1 MPLSRVRT
9 LIMNS
14 PLNPMTR
21 SSNDTMRT
29 STPRTTHR
37 TTHRRGN
44 TIVLVTAILV
54 LLVIIAT
61 AFVGRTRAVRD
72 ISAAQQASAGRDG
85 RGESVGVDVANEIA
99 DALFAKPIE
108 LDPNTG
114 GIIDPFL
121 NASRVDTSVTPNI
134 AIASSSWP
142 RLAAP
147 LNAERYSID
156 RDLYPS
162 ASATNPYNGDGFPD
176 VGYNIAPFEVKAWTN
191 WPDFFGAGSAWPF
204 GPGSPQ
210 GVTVDNFNQP
220 FPDSNPYGNPGTG
233 DSRWLRS
240 TEPERVG
247 IDQNGDGAPDV
258 FNFSH
263 WTHLTWLPTANNG
276 WRAVDDIADISG
288 AMLASPLLGP
298 HFGTLDNLNEN
309 DATRPFAV
317 GLPYEQWLPSL
328 LPNPIA
334 SAGDFITRR
343 NLWFMDYVNQYR
355 GVNAMPNF
363 FQLSSLGRP
372 TEEFKLGTLRN
383 VVSRTLT
390 DTDGDGFT
398 DSFWFAAP
406 IGVDRG
412 IRTIV
417 GVSVVDN
424 SALLNA
430 NVATKFS
437 FDTTTGATPSDLA
450 LVTST
455 GELNGGSTVGF
466 FDGPIN
472 QPAQAP
478 TAAPASPTIPSPLPT
493 YWTGNPTNELVFSGG
508 IPRYNRN
515 GFGDRDGNGDGQID
529 NPPLSFLQAIGVR
542 TPNGGL
548 DSGSPYTGYPLADF
562 TLQANPT
569 QTAPIAR
576 GTFESARE
584 RLAYFKISGLDPDQ
598 PLFGLTPFD
607 AADEFE
613 LRAFNGNNL
622 PFSLSRFEQAVSLYS
637 PIYQGDTAN
646 DYQFLRASPMR
657 EEADEYLD
665 QLNARQLL
673 VDNRR
678 KLTLYNGARNETAP
692 PYLWPTPYY
701 EETFNYMN
709 PRGNVP
715 LSNDPAYAAFQA
727 ANGQEYSRQK
737 LKLDLR
743 RPMFVDPAT
752 GGPALL
758 RNSFEASKW
767 RRDLG
772 RLLETSLTK
781 ITQNAA
787 GAPVYQSIYGTR
799 QSDYERT
806 LSMIASYVANLDC
819 ASDEPQTLGVSG
831 FAIDRPLYP
840 SPISQD
846 PQQYFAPFTDA
857 VADPF
862 TQNQFYLGLE
872 KQPFIMEVFFGL
884 AYPKSNF
891 DESAWTSQGGTPPP
905 SGQEELPPD
914 VDDGGEN
921 FVDSTSQPRAVI
933 AVQIANPYDTP
944 ISLGDFRVQCFG
956 QTFSFAAGGIAAG
969 YGPNPVLPPATLG
982 KPSTAIVF
990 AVASGSVG
998 GYSNNDFQAAVLD
1011 FLDVE
1016 RGEFDSGG
1024 AFQQTDDD
1032 TDGLIEYAGL
1042 YDSRGNLLSDPAA
1055 DPMDRTLVF
1064 NATANWDVTLNAPAG
1079 SGGNAPYTNAN
1090 ASSVQLLRN
1099 ITPPAGLAGAPLAIV
1114 VDRFDNSVT
1123 GDEVNFTEALQR
1135 LFTDPQY
1142 IPPEQ
1147 NYVRDPANPSRN
1159 FVSGIRVIDND
1170 FYMPWCRA
1178 SRIWAADVD
1187 RLNNPNMLPGQGSIG
1202 ATELSP
1208 RYVFSTAT
1216 EPVRSTRQFDGVDTN
1231 GAPQQNANGY
1241 KGDCWKMGQ
1250 DPDGDAA
1257 GGGRWASMTFVDFF
1271 GRTLRGKPVF
1281 FTNQVAIP
1289 VNGTEV
1295 IASSGTTDPLPF
1307 LPSLATNSPMVRGYQ
1322 TFQGANFEWMVG
1334 NKGCSAADWVRFAQ
1348 VPTMKV
1354 PFQMTQKDT
1363 DFEQIGE
1370 VLDVF
1375 MWGHIFRGWGGNP
1388 TTFRTFSEIMME
1400 DDPDD
1405 PFYAG
1410 EGLYA
1415 NRLWTRLPGELG
1427 ANDPGSIVIGSRF
1440 DPTATAVIPTPIPGY
1455 LPWQPA
1461 LPAGVAFLDGL
1472 TLDGAG
1478 RSSYDRNG
1486 NSAYDTVPANPLPTD
1501 PLADVAL
1508 AEERSFRLAHGYL
1521 GRKTPGLVNINTA
1534 LPEVLQALPM
1544 MTRLARASGQTP
1556 YSHVVDSIRS
1566 YRDRVLF
1573 GAPTPAMPPPFNV
1586 PDYGDRGYL
1595 TPHLAAGPLSTAF
1608 PVGQKLFFPGSRG
1621 DRGFAS
1627 IGELTL
1633 LARTP
1638 PAGNFQGTRNSYST
1652 RWLGLDPYLGFAGG
1666 AFGSYNTGYSW
1677 STDRTNPRPRQLPAD
1692 ITAGIGQPTNVPIK
1706 AHDEPLGD
1714 VEDMNL
1720 VFKGIS
1726 NLVTTRSDVFTVY
1739 LRVRQ
1744 VRQNAVT
1751 GAWDGTSSEHIID
1764 DSRYVMCV
1772 DRSEVN
1778 SPSDQPKIVYFQKCP

>member
-1 MPLSRVRT
+1 MT
-9 LIMNS
+9 LPQNHS
-14 PLNPMTR
+14 ANTNAR
-21 SSNDTMRT
+21 SA
-29 STPRTTHR
+29 ST
-37 TTHRRGN
+37 RRGN

-99 DALFAKPIE
+99 GALFAKPIE
-108 LDPNTG
+108 LNPANG
-114 GIIDPFL
+114 AVIDPFL
-121 NASRVDTSVTPNI
+121 NATRVDSSVTPNI
-134 AIASSSWP
+134 AVASSSWP
-142 RLAAP
+142 RLAPAFD
-147 LNAERYSID
+147 AQRYSID
-156 RDLYPS
+156 RDIYPP
-162 ASATNPYNGDGFPD
+162 ANGVLNPFNGDGFPD

-191 WPDFFGAGSAWPF
+191 WPDYFGVGSAWPF

-210 GVTVDNFNQP
+210 GVTLDGLNNP
-220 FPDSNPYGNPGTG
+220 ISDANPYGNPGTG

-240 TEPERVG
+240 TEPERIG
-247 IDQNGDGAPDV
+247 IDQNGDGSPD
-258 FNFSH
+258 FFTFTH

-276 WRAVDDIADISG
+276 WRVVDDIADISG
-288 AMLASPLLGP
+288 AIPFATDGSYGI
-298 HFGTLDNLNEN
+298 LDNLNEA
-309 DATRPFAV
+309 DFTRPFALA
-317 GLPYEQWLPSL
+317 LPYEQWLPSVF
-328 LPNPIA
+328 PNPIA
-334 SAGDFITRR
+334 NAAQFIARR
-343 NLWFMDYVNQYR
+343 NTWFFDYVNQYR
-355 GVNAMPNF
+355 TANAMPNF
-363 FQLSSLGRP
+363 FHLSDLGRP
-372 TEEFKLGTLRN
+372 TDEFKPGTLRN

-398 DSFWFAAP
+398 DSYWFVAP
-406 IGVDRG
+406 VGIDRG

-430 NVATKFS
+430 NVASKFS
-437 FDTTTGATPSDLA
+437 FDTTVGATPSDLA

-455 GELNGGSTVGF
+455 LELNNNNTVGF

-472 QPAQAP
+472 RPAQAP
-478 TAAPASPTIPSPLPT
+478 TAAPVTATVPSPLPT
-493 YWTGNPTNELVFSGG
+493 YWTGNPVTDLVYGGG

-515 GFGDRDGNGDGQID
+515 GFGDRDGDGNGQID

-542 TPNGGL
+542 TPNGGV
-548 DSGSPYTGYPLADF
+548 DSGSPFTGFPLSDF
-562 TLQANPT
+562 SLQANPT
-569 QTAPIAR
+569 STAQIAR
-576 GTFESARE
+576 GNFETARE

-613 LRAFNGNNL
+613 LRAFHGNNL
-622 PFSLSRFEQAVSLYS
+622 PFSISRFEQAVSLYS

-665 QLNARQLL
+665 QLNTRQLL

-678 KLTLYNGARNETAP
+678 KLTLYSGARNETSP

-701 EETFNYMN
+701 EETINYMN

-715 LSNDPAYAAFQA
+715 LVSDPGYGGFQA
-727 ANGQEYSRQK
+727 SNRDEYQRQK
-737 LKLDLR
+737 QKLDLR
-743 RPMFVDPAT
+743 RPMFVDANT

-758 RNSFEASKW
+758 RNAFEASKW

-772 RLLETSLTK
+772 RMLETSLTK

-787 GAPVYQSIYGTR
+787 GATIYQSIYGTR
-799 QSDYERT
+799 QADYERT
-806 LSMIASYVANLDC
+806 LSMIASYVANIDC
-819 ASDEPQTLGVSG
+819 ASDEAQTLGTSG

-840 SPISQD
+840 TPIQQD
-846 PQQYFAPFTDA
+846 AQQFFAPFTDA
-857 VADPF
+857 VPDPF

-891 DESAWTSQGGTPPP
+891 AELEWTSQGGSPPP
-905 SGQEELPPD
+905 PNQEELPPD

-921 FVDSTSQPRAVI
+921 FVDSTSLPKAVI

-944 ISLGDFRVQCFG
+944 ISLGDFRLQCFG
-956 QTFSFAAGGIAAG
+956 QTFSFAVGGIAAG

-990 AVASGSVG
+990 AVASGPVG
-998 GYSNNDFQAAVLD
+998 GYLTNDFQTAVLD
-1011 FLDVE
+1011 FLDLE
-1016 RGEFDSGG
+1016 RGEVTTGG
-1024 AFQQTDDD
+1024 ALQQNDLDDD
-1032 TDGLIEYAGL
+1032 DLIEYAGL
-1042 YDSRGNLLSDPAA
+1042 YDARGSLESTPIA
-1055 DPMDRTLVF
+1055 DPLDRTLVF
-1064 NATANWDVTLNAPAG
+1064 NATANWNVNLNAPGASG
-1079 SGGNAPYTNAN
+1079 STNSPYTNAN
-1090 ASSVQLLRN
+1090 AQSVQLLRN
-1099 ITPPAGLAGAPLAIV
+1099 ITPPAGLSGAPLAIV

-1135 LFTDPQY
+1135 LFNDPQF
-1142 IPPEQ
+1142 IPPEK

-1159 FVSGIRVIDND
+1159 FVAGIRIVNND

-1178 SRIWAADVD
+1178 SRIWGADND
-1187 RLNNPNMLPGQGSIG
+1187 RLKDLLEQPPTMTPGTGSID
-1202 ATELSP
+1202 ARDLSP
-1208 RYVFSTAT
+1208 RYAFSMAT
-1216 EPVRSTRQFDGVDTN
+1216 DPVRSTRQFDGVDTN
-1231 GAPQQNANGY
+1231 GAPRQNANGY
-1241 KGDCWKMGQ
+1241 KGDVWKIGQ
-1250 DPDGDAA
+1250 DPDGDAS
-1257 GGGRWASMTFVDFF
+1257 GGGRWASMVFVDMF

-1281 FTNQVAIP
+1281 FTNQVAIAE
-1289 VNGTEV
+1289 NGTEV
-1295 IASSGTTDPLPF
+1295 IASNGSDPLPF
-1307 LPSLATNSPMVRGYQ
+1307 LPNLATNSPMVRGYQ
-1322 TFQGANFEWMVG
+1322 TYQGTNFEWMVG
-1334 NKGCSAADWVRFAQ
+1334 NKGCSMADWARFAD
-1348 VPTMKV
+1348 VKTMTV
-1354 PFQMTQKDT
+1354 PFQMTQKDS

-1375 MWGHIFRGWGGNP
+1375 MWGHVFRNWGGNP
-1388 TTFRTFSEIMME
+1388 STERTFSEIMME
-1400 DDPDD
+1400 EDVDD

-1427 ANDPGSIVIGSRF
+1427 TNDAGSLVIGSRF
-1440 DPTATAVIPTPIPGY
+1440 DPTVTTLPPTPIPGY

-1461 LPAGVAFLDGL
+1461 LPAGIAFLDGL
-1472 TLDGAG
+1472 TIDGEG
-1478 RSSYDRNG
+1478 RNSFDRNG
-1486 NSAYDTVPANPLPTD
+1486 NSLYDANAVDPAPLS
-1501 PLADVAL
+1501 DVAL
-1508 AEERSFRLAHGYL
+1508 TEERRFSLAHGYL
-1521 GRKTPGLVNINTA
+1521 GRKTPGLININTA
-1534 LPEVLQALPM
+1534 LPEVLQAMPM
-1544 MTRLARASGQTP
+1544 MTRLTRVGGQTP
-1556 YSHVVDSIRS
+1556 YSHVVDAIRS

-1573 GAPTPAMPPPFNV
+1573 GAPTPALPPPFNV
-1586 PDYGDRGYL
+1586 PDYGDRGFL
-1595 TPHLAAGPLSTAF
+1595 TPHLATGPLSTAF
-1608 PVGQKLFFPGSRG
+1608 PTAQKLFFPGSRG

-1666 AFGSYNTGYSW
+1666 AFSSYNNGYAW

-1692 ITAGIGQPTNVPIK
+1692 IFTSLFPDTVVPIK

-1744 VRQNAVT
+1744 VKQNSVT
-1751 GAWDGTSSEHIID
+1751 GAWDGTSSENIID

-1778 SPSDQPKIVYFQKCP
+1778 SPSDQPKIIYFQKCP